1 MPTVDPLE
9 ERVLRRVPG
18 EILAAGAALGL
29 AAGLLWGA
37 RAGLVLF
44 AGAAAAAGAFLWLRR
59 ALARVLDRGR
69 AGALTSGL
77 LLYAGR
83 LLLIGLAFT
92 LIVLIHPRSILA
104 FAAGFSV
111 VIPVFLAEGAL
122 TLARAKSWK
131 S

>member
-1 MPTVDPLE
+1 MPTTVALE
-9 ERVLRRVPG
+9 ERVLRRLPR

-29 AAGLLWGA
+29 PAGLLWGA

-44 AGAAAAAGAFLWLRR
+44 AGAAAAAVSFLWLHR
-59 ALARVLDRGR
+59 ALGRVLDRGR
-69 AGALTSGL
+69 AGALKSGV

-83 LLLIGLAFT
+83 LLLIGAAFT
-92 LIVLIHPRSILA
+92 LIVLLHPRSVIA

-111 VIPVFLAEGAL
+111 IVPVFLAEGAF
-122 TLARAKSWK
+122 TLGRAKSWK